1 MSEKNNLA
9 ISLLLAIIL
18 LFAHVSHAQNLNTLL
33 PDLLETHDLI
43 NAYQAR
49 KTMATHLLRQKKADY
64 YPALNLDTDAGYQ
77 AMQREFAD
85 DTDMWRAYFNLRAT
99 QLITDFG
106 LTSGEI
112 GKAQVVLDRSEHGLE
127 TIKQQVLIE
136 GITAYIN
143 IVRSRERLKYAWE
156 SENNIKKQTKMENAL
171 LRKGAGLKSDVLQAK
186 AYLARAQALRV
197 RAQGAAVNARSRFHS
212 VFKKSLTE
220 ADALTFEL
228 PVLTPGRLPASLEE
242 AVERALENNPR
253 IQTEKLDAEV
263 AQQELHIRKAVNYPR
278 LQLFAASTLRED
290 DDGTRGY
297 KNDLSAGAEL
307 KFNLYRG
314 GGDRAAIR
322 AAAANL
328 AASES
333 DIADTRRL
341 IKEEVHIAWQNLITL
356 GETVRVRDNQSAIVA
371 AFLELA
377 RQERKIGTR
386 SLLDVLNGEV
396 TYINALSDA
405 IAARADE
412 RIAALNLLYTIGE
425 LKEDMF

>member
-1 MSEKNNLA
+1 MSPKTDLTV
-9 ISLLLAIIL
+9 SIL
-18 LFAHVSHAQNLNTLL
+18 IAGILFLTPATYAQNLKTLL

-43 NAYQAR
+43 KAYQAR
-49 KTMATHLLRQKKADY
+49 KTMATHLLRQKTADY
-64 YPALNLDTDAGYQ
+64 YPALNIDTDAGYQ
-77 AMQREFAD
+77 TMQREFAD
-85 DTDMWRAYFNLRAT
+85 DTDMWRAYFNLHAT

-106 LTSGEI
+106 LTSGVI

-156 SENNIKKQTKMENAL
+156 SENNIKKQTKMEDAL
-171 LRKGAGLKSDVLQAK
+171 VRKGAGLRSDVLQAK

-228 PVLTPGRLPASLEE
+228 PVLTPGLLPSSLEE
-242 AVERALENNPR
+242 AVKRALENNPR
-253 IQTEKLDAEV
+253 ILTEKLDAQV
-263 AQQELHIRKAVNYPR
+263 AEKELHIRKAMNYPR

-290 DDGTRGY
+290 DDGTKGY
-297 KNDLSAGAEL
+297 KNDLSTGAEL

-314 GGDRAAIR
+314 GGDRAAIQ

-328 AASES
+328 SAADS

-341 IKEEVHIAWQNLITL
+341 IEEEVQIAWQNLITL

-396 TYINALSDA
+396 TYINSLSDA

-412 RIAALNLLYTIGE
+412 RIAVYNLLYTIGE
-425 LKEDMF
+425 LEADMF